1 MDRRSFVGSIVGGL
15 LVVPLAARAQEPAT
29 PVIGYLSSRSPGE
42 SAHIVAAFRQGLN
55 ETGYIAGKNVAIESR
70 FAEGQFDRLPTL
82 AADLVRLRVNVIV
95 ATGGT
100 VSVVAAKPVVPETV
114 PMVFA
119 MGGDPVKLGIVASFA
134 RPGGHITGVS
144 FLVNGLAAKEIE
156 LLHELVPKAA
166 VMGFLTNAHDPN
178 AESDTRE
185 AQAAADAIRQ
195 KLVVVKAST
204 ESDLDVAFSTLVQQ
218 RVAALF
224 VDTDPFLTDQRTK
237 IVALAAR
244 HALPFVS
251 QLREFAAAG
260 ALATYGTS
268 ITGANRQL
276 GIYTGR
282 ILKGAK
288 PSDLPI
294 LQSSKFELIINL

>member
-1 MDRRSFVGSIVGGL
+1 
-15 LVVPLAARAQEPAT
+15 
-29 PVIGYLSSRSPGE
+29 
-42 SAHIVAAFRQGLN
+42 
-55 ETGYIAGKNVAIESR
+55 
-70 FAEGQFDRLPTL
+70 
-82 AADLVRLRVNVIV
+82 VNVIV

>member
-1 MDRRSFVGSIVGGL
+1 M
-15 LVVPLAARAQEPAT
+15 
-29 PVIGYLSSRSPGE
+29 
-42 SAHIVAAFRQGLN
+42 
-55 ETGYIAGKNVAIESR
+55 
-70 FAEGQFDRLPTL
+70 
-82 AADLVRLRVNVIV
+82 NVIV

-100 VSVVAAKPVVPETV
+100 ISVVAAKPVVPNG
-114 PMVFA
+114 A
-119 MGGDPVKLGIVASFA
+119 DGICDGR
-134 RPGGHITGVS
+134 RPGQARHCRKLRKTGRHITGVS

-166 VMGFLTNAHDPN
+166 VMGFLTNAADPN

-185 AQAAADAIRQ
+185 AQAGADAIRQ

-268 ITGANRQL
+268 ITDANRQL
-276 GIYTGR
+276 GIYAGR

-294 LQSSKFELIINL
+294 LQVLEIRADHQPQDRKALGLQIPSRCWCVRTR